1 MKKMF
6 YSLSELQ
13 QSCPEPF
20 FRDENVTYKI
30 EMYKPNFNMFK
41 GGKFLKKLW
50 CWVIRGYNNLNWF
63 INWVGNKI
71 GHCIEFLLCWKRK
84 YITGIFKPNFNM
96 FKRGKFIKK
105 TCGAAS
111 SGGITI
117 QISFIN
123 QVDDV
128 NWPPQRVSETDFQA
142 SALETLYSSQFTLST
157 QMTKPNWILT
167 SSSGFWLNWIWDQQE
182 KEKTY

>member
-63 INWVGNKI
+63 INWVGNEI
-71 GHCIEFLLCWKRK
+71 GHCIEFLLWWKCK
-84 YITGIFKPNFNM
+84 YITEIFKPNFTM
-96 FKRGKFIKK
+96 SKRGKFIKK
-105 TCGAAS
+105 NLWCCIIRRYNNS
-111 SGGITI
+111 
-117 QISFIN
+117 N
-123 QVDDV
+123 
-128 NWPPQRVSETDFQA
+128 
-142 SALETLYSSQFTLST
+142 
-157 QMTKPNWILT
+157 
-167 SSSGFWLNWIWDQQE
+167 
-182 KEKTY
+182 